1 MQAGSTGGN
10 PAFGGQL
17 LMVGL
22 PGPRL
27 DEVARELIREL
38 KVGGVILFARNLT
51 EGPEAAG
58 AFIRELQQE
67 AAAAGA
73 PPLLVSIDQEGGP
86 VQRLKEPLTRIPAAR
101 ELGERATPG
110 EVEALA
116 RQVGRELA
124 LVGVNMNLAPVL
136 DVARNAACPLYDRS
150 YGADAQH
157 VAAYGGAAIRG
168 YLAGGVLPTAK
179 HFPGLGDTTVDSHK
193 VLPRAVS
200 PDPLRE
206 LDLHPFR
213 QAVAQGVPAV
223 MTAHLTVPA
232 WEERPATLSPVA
244 LTTWLRG
251 RLGFGGVII
260 TDDLEMGAI
269 AEKTTVAPAAAEALA
284 AGADLLLICTD
295 VEGARGA
302 ARLIAGEAALV
313 PRVTESAAR
322 LRRLRERLT
331 LPPPLAHLRDYLACP
346 RLGGGERK

>member
-1 MQAGSTGGN
+1 MQASGAGGN

-27 DEVARELIREL
+27 DQVARELIRDL
-38 KVGGVILFARNLT
+38 RVGGVILFARNLT
-51 EGPEAAG
+51 DGPEAAS

-67 AAAAGA
+67 AAAAGS
-73 PPLLVSIDQEGGP
+73 PPLLVAIDQEGGP

-101 ELGERATPG
+101 ELGAQATPG
-110 EVEALA
+110 DVEALA

-136 DVARNAACPLYDRS
+136 DAARGPECPLYDRS
-150 YGADAQH
+150 FGGDPQH
-157 VAAYGGAAIRG
+157 VAAYGCAAIRG

-179 HFPGLGDTTVDSHK
+179 HFPGLGDTTVDSHQ

-213 QAVAQGVPAV
+213 QAAAAGVPAV

-244 LTTWLRG
+244 LTGWLRG
-251 RLGFGGVII
+251 RLNFGGVII

-269 AEKTTVAPAAAEALA
+269 AEKTSVAPAAAEALA

-295 VEGARGA
+295 VAGAWEA

-313 PRVTESAAR
+313 PRVAESATR
-322 LRRLRERLT
+322 LLRLRERLSS
-331 LPPPLAHLRDYLACP
+331 PPPLAQLRDYLARRRP
-346 RLGGGERK
+346 EEGEGK